1 MTTSCR
7 SWWRNCAL
15 KPDPEILAIDR
26 AEDALAPL
34 DANVARTREL
44 ISSLELCHHKAERWV
59 RNILE
64 AIGAGETR
72 KGLGTRSPWEQ
83 HPAESVWQNACA
95 ALSAWVAGCSGAA
108 VDLTVDTVP
117 ASRFLACLGDRSPLK
132 E

>member
-15 KPDPEILAIDR
+15 EADSEILAIDR
-26 AEDALAPL
+26 MEDRIAPL
-34 DANVARTREL
+34 DPDAEKVREL

-59 RNILE
+59 WNIIE

-72 KGLGTRSPWEQ
+72 KGLGTRVPGQQ
-83 HPAESVWQNACA
+83 HPAEKVWQNACT
-95 ALSAWVAGCSGAA
+95 ALSAWCTGHPRA
-108 VDLTVDTVP
+108 
-117 ASRFLACLGDRSPLK
+117 